1 VSVRKPLFLTLTAA
15 LLMVQSALAQSEA
28 RIQVVQPGIDQ
39 LKSDLKY
46 LVELSPTPALKKQW
60 GTTLEPLLDSFA
72 EGLDPTKPIRVD
84 ILIGKNVD
92 YEMHF
97 PVKKL
102 SGGQSF
108 LNNLNG
114 MGFNVKP
121 LGQGGNLYT
130 VTQGNNKKGG
140 PAKNPFFMRYL
151 NGYGSFAPNQAAV
164 PANLPD
170 PIGDPEKGVKA
181 LLAKGYDVAISMK
194 NSAAP
199 ADVAARKANFKELRK
214 QLEAGLSTK
223 RSEDK
228 SEFALRK
235 LSMEQNLNEAERFV
249 VDIDEFLAG
258 WTTTIGANG
267 MAGKGRSEFSL
278 TALPNSDLEKS
289 AQALATKSSHFANV
303 TLHKEPA
310 VSGKINFGLD
320 KLREDHLKEFYKTVR
335 PTLELQIDRRV
346 TFKTAEQKKAVK
358 AASNILID
366 MLNDTIALGVAD
378 LFMDLHS
385 AGDGKH
391 TLVCGARVADGKKAD
406 EIVKLLPQV
415 NASRDIKLDMQKI
428 GDDFSVHSVGIPD
441 HRKAAFQKLFP
452 GEQTIYVATSKDTV
466 WGAAGVDA
474 LKELEAAIKEAAKP
488 APEAV
493 DPRVVYFTANAA
505 RLIEVM
511 DILRPEE
518 QPMDEKL
525 TKDEKARIKQR
536 DKDLERVRKLAVEA
550 TAGCDSLFSGEI
562 KKDGNKVDGWMDVSE
577 CVLKFI
583 GAVTADFAKDMQ

>member
-1 VSVRKPLFLTLTAA
+1 MSVRKPLFLTLTAA

-46 LVELSPTPALKKQW
+46 LVELSPTAALKKQW
-60 GTTLEPLLDSFA
+60 GTTLEPLIDSFA

-84 ILIGKNVD
+84 ILVGKNVD

-102 SGGQSF
+102 DGRDGF

-114 MGFNVKP
+114 MGFTVKP
-121 LGQGGNLYT
+121 LAAGGNLYS
-130 VTQGNNKKGG
+130 VTQGNAKKG
-140 PAKNPFFMRYL
+140 PARKPSYMRYL
-151 NGYGSFAPNQAAV
+151 NGYGSFAPKEGAL
-164 PANLPD
+164 PAKLAD
-170 PIGDPEKGVKA
+170 PITDPQTGVAA
-181 LLAKGYDVAISMK
+181 LLAKGYDVAVSLK
-194 NSAAP
+194 NSATP

-214 QLEAGLSTK
+214 ELEAGLSARRT
-223 RSEDK
+223 EDK

-249 VDIDEFLAG
+249 VEIDEFLAG
-258 WTTTIGANG
+258 WTTTTGAKE
-267 MAGKGRSEFSL
+267 MAGKGRAEFSL
-278 TALPNSDLEKS
+278 TALPNTDLEKS
-289 AQALATKSSHFANV
+289 AQALAAKSSHFANV

-320 KLREDHLKEFYKTVR
+320 KLREAHLKEFYKTVR

-385 AGDGKH
+385 AGNGKH

-406 EIVKLLPQV
+406 EIVKLLPHV

-474 LKELEAAIKEAAKP
+474 LKELEAAIKETAGAAP
-488 APEAV
+488 AAV

-518 QPMDEKL
+518 QPIDEKL

-550 TAGCDSLFSGEI
+550 TAGCDALFSGEI

-577 CVLKFI
+577 CVLKVI